1 MRKARQRRFAKHR
14 KEEKNPFFSGKEN
27 LSSLSTSKGGF
38 FQAKLEISDPS
49 EPSEKEADK
58 VADQVVNEAHTNTQK
73 SAFGKKSVQRQ
84 EKEKEPAAKRIQRQ
98 AEEEEETAAKRIQRQ
113 AEKEEEP
120 AAKRIQRQAEEEEEP
135 VQAKRIQR
143 QVEEKEEE
151 PAAKRIQR
159 QAEEEKEPAAKRIQR
174 QAEEEEE
181 PAAKRI
187 QRKAEEEEEPAAK
200 RIQRQTEEEEEP
212 VQAKHIKND
221 AVNNPV
227 SHTIIQPKPKG
238 NNSKQI
244 LESMIQETKGMGM
257 ALPNDILIEMEKEFK
272 TDFSMVRIHIG
283 DKAVKMT
290 NMIQALAF
298 THGYDIY
305 FNVGKYQP
313 YSSTGKMLLAHELT
327 HVVQQKG

>member
-1 MRKARQRRFAKHR
+1 MRKARQRRFVKHR

-113 AEKEEEP
+113 AEKEEEEP

-143 QVEEKEEE
+143 QVEEKEE
-151 PAAKRIQR
+151 
-159 QAEEEKEPAAKRIQR
+159 EPAAKRIQR

>member
-1 MRKARQRRFAKHR
+1 MRKARQRRFVKHR

-27 LSSLSTSKGGF
+27 SPSLNTSRGGF

-113 AEKEEEP
+113 AEKEEEEP

-143 QVEEKEEE
+143 QVEEKEE
-151 PAAKRIQR
+151 
-159 QAEEEKEPAAKRIQR
+159 EPAAKRIQR

-227 SHTIIQPKPKG
+227 SHTIIQPKPNG

>member
-1 MRKARQRRFAKHR
+1 MRKARQRRFVKHR

-27 LSSLSTSKGGF
+27 SPSLNTSRGGF

-113 AEKEEEP
+113 AEKEEEEP

-143 QVEEKEEE
+143 QVEEKEE
-151 PAAKRIQR
+151 
-159 QAEEEKEPAAKRIQR
+159 EPAAKRIQR